1 MKRNLR
7 SKKLRD
13 SARDEEC
20 TLRLPMVCNW
30 RTDTTVWCHS
40 NRLSD
45 GKGMGLKSSDDR
57 GVYGCSACHAVLDGQ
72 VKRPAWLSQQ
82 DIENHFDLAQEV
94 TRLRLIEKGLIP

>member
-1 MKRNLR
+1 MRNVR

-20 TLRLPMVCNW
+20 TLQLPGVCNG

-57 GVYGCSACHAVLDGQ
+57 GVYGCYACHGVLDGQ
-72 VKRPAWLSQQ
+72 VRRPPWLSTQ
-82 DIENHFDLAQEV
+82 DIDDHFDLAQER
-94 TRLRLIEKGLIP
+94 TRQRLIEKGLIP